1 MRPPSAFPRRP
12 CHREASPLQ
21 WGVPNEP
28 SSIHS
33 SALVADRL
41 LAEMSQV
48 EPATRLARG
57 MGAGVQ
63 PPRVRYTHEAM
74 VDLIVENPWI
84 SQNQLAAHFGY
95 SPAWISTI
103 ITSDA
108 FQARLEDRRHE
119 VIDPEMRLSLR
130 ERFQAI
136 VTQSLRVLQE
146 KISKPADQVNDMLVL
161 KTVELGAKALGL
173 GGNAPTP
180 VLVTSEERLSNL
192 AHRLIALR
200 GGQGKDV
207 IDV

>member
-1 MRPPSAFPRRP
+1 M
-12 CHREASPLQ
+12 
-21 WGVPNEP
+21 
-28 SSIHS
+28 
-33 SALVADRL
+33 
-41 LAEMSQV
+41 
-48 EPATRLARG
+48 
-57 MGAGVQ
+57 Q